1 MYADPADIR
10 KHRFN
15 LFTNDEQRALFME
28 EAARARKQVSPL
40 ILELALEALQWR
52 RHAANARQRHGLDRN
67 AFGALLNA

>member
-15 LFTNDEQRALFME
+15 LSTNDEQRALFME

-52 RHAANARQRHGLDRN
+52 RHAVNSGLDGQQMRH
-67 AFGALLNA
+67 ADA

>member
-15 LFTNDEQRALFME
+15 LSANDEQRALFME
-28 EAARARKQVSPL
+28 EATLQRKQVSPL

-52 RHAANARQRHGLDRN
+52 RHAANSEAGARQMRRAN
-67 AFGALLNA
+67 A

>member
-15 LFTNDEQRALFME
+15 LSANAEQRALFLE

-52 RHAANARQRHGLDRN
+52 RHAGNSDLSDQKMRRADA
-67 AFGALLNA
+67 